1 MISDEKYNQLAE
13 SYIRISK
20 ENAKLRRKNFNLNK
34 AVDNLDDANI
44 KLGNELTETRWELI
58 RLQELVNKLTKIEV
72 NVCTE

>member
-1 MISDEKYNQLAE
+1 MISDEKYNQLVE

-20 ENAKLRRKNFNLNK
+20 ENAELRKENFNLNK

-44 KLGNELTETRWELI
+44 KLGNELTEARWELI

-72 NVCTE
+72 DVCTE

>member
-20 ENAKLRRKNFNLNK
+20 ENAKLRRENFNLNK

-44 KLGNELTETRWELI
+44 KLGNELTEARWELI

-72 NVCTE
+72 DVCTE

>member
-20 ENAKLRRKNFNLNK
+20 ENAKLRRENFNLNK

-44 KLGNELTETRWELI
+44 KLGNELTEARWELV
-58 RLQELVNKLTKIEV
+58 RLNELVNKLTKIEV
-72 NVCTE
+72 DVCTE

>member
-20 ENAKLRRKNFNLNK
+20 ENAELRKENFNLNK
-34 AVDNLDDANI
+34 AVANLDDANV
-44 KLGNELTETRWELI
+44 KLGNELTEARWELI

-72 NVCTE
+72 DVCTE